1 MEELA
6 LRCSMKRTMVTGN
19 DLFTKVNDLHS
30 LRLKLDKLESVTDD
44 DCLNQ
49 TGKNAARHSD

>member
-1 MEELA
+1 
-6 LRCSMKRTMVTGN
+6 MKRTMVTGN

-49 TGKNAARHSD
+49 TGKNAARHSN